1 MMTKDAKPSGSTSEI
16 VAMKLENTPV
26 TLKNW
31 LDFIYPDGVPDEW
44 QQEMDV
50 PEELQEEFQKEY
62 S

>member
-1 MMTKDAKPSGSTSEI
+1 MTKDANPSGSTPEI
-16 VAMKLENTPV
+16 VAMKRGNIPIS
-26 TLKNW
+26 LKNW
-31 LDFIYPDGVPDEW
+31 LDFIYPEGVPGEW